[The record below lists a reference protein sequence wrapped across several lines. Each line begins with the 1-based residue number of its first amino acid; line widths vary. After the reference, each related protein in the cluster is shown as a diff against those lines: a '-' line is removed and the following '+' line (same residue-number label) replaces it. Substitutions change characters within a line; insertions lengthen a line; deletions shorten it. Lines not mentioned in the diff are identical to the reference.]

1 MGNFNDRGG
10 NRGGGRDGGFRGGD
24 RGDRGGRPNF
34 NKGGFG
40 GGGRGGPVS
49 MHKAVCDEC
58 HKPCEVPFRPSSDKP
73 IYCNDC
79 FAGKKGNDAPRKDFG
94 DRGGRR
100 DFGGKPNF
108 QRGNGGNGGER
119 NDEVKKQL
127 TEMNIKLDRLINAIE
142 GMTSKKEISKTV
154 VSKPAPKVSV
164 KKVVVKAPI
173 KKVEIKK
180 VASKKKSK

>member
-24 RGDRGGRPNF
+24 RGGRPSF

-40 GGGRGGPVS
+40 GGRGGDRREIS

-79 FAGKKGNDAPRKDFG
+79 FSGKKGNDTGRKDFG

-100 DFGGKPNF
+100 DFGGKPSFVRNDSH
-108 QRGNGGNGGER
+108 GGN
-119 NDEVKKQL
+119 DDVKKQL
-127 TEMNIKLDRLINAIE
+127 SEMNIKLDRLINAIE
-142 GMTSKKEISKTV
+142 GMTSKKEIAKVT
-154 VSKPAPKVSV
+154 VSKPTEKVSV
-164 KKVVVKAPI
+164 KKVALKAPV
-173 KKVEIKK
+173 KKVEVKK